1 MPLATVMLALP
12 EAKLAVGVKV
22 AVRVRPVPLI
32 ALKVPPVVTM
42 SLSAKPTGVS
52 LNVKVIVA
60 VSPALRVLTLLVI
73 AKVGAKVSMLTLGV
87 VPAAPLF
94 VAASV

>member
-1 MPLATVMLALP
+1 MLAEP

-42 SLSAKPTGVS
+42 SASTKPTGAS

-60 VSPALRVLTLLVI
+60 VSPALTALALLVRSR
-73 AKVGAKVSMLTLGV
+73 AQWGLLGCSHAQRDVFEQTLIH
-87 VPAAPLF
+87 AA
-94 VAASV
+94 VAAAQ

>member
-1 MPLATVMLALP
+1 MLALP

-22 AVRVRPVPLI
+22 AVRVRPVPLM

-42 SLSAKPTGVS
+42 SLSTKPTGVS
-52 LNVKVIVA
+52 LKVKVIVA

-73 AKVGAKVSMLTLGV
+73 ARVGARVSMLMLGV
-87 VPAAPLF
+87 VPAPPVF